1 MTFSEYIKFLED
13 NGIYL
18 LEYQKI
24 LLEKMIKEKHS
35 FSMPISVSV
44 RHCGFSIARIL
55 FEIYLGMLENKN
67 NAKKKSCINCKH
79 SYLDSN
85 GNGLIKFSCKK
96 LDDGDSCL
104 YGKYKTT

>member
-1 MTFSEYIKFLED
+1 MFVRLDLKLGNYMINEKIIVNKLES
-13 NGIYL
+13 
-18 LEYQKI
+18 
-24 LLEKMIKEKHS
+24 MKEKS
-35 FSMPISVSV
+35 KNLSDDKYISQKCFQYFLDRLIKYINENTVV
-44 RHCGFSIARIL
+44 
-55 FEIYLGMLENKN
+55 EENKN

-85 GNGLIKFSCKK
+85 SNGLIKFSCKK